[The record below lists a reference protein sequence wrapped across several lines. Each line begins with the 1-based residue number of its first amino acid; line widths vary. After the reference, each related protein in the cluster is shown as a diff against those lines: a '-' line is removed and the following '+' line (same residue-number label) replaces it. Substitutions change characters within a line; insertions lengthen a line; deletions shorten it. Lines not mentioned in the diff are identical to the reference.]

1 MAKSLKKTARF
12 GDPDNPIPKALKAQI
27 DLARVPK
34 HVAII
39 MDGNGRWADKKKL
52 PRVAG
57 HRAGADSVREVVES
71 ARELGVRY
79 LTLYAFSSEN
89 WKRPKRE
96 VSALMALL
104 RRFMKDELDEMLHYE
119 IGMKVIGRT
128 DMLPEKVREEVQD
141 TITKTAHCKKMT
153 VVLALSYGGRTEIVD
168 AARSI
173 AERCKAGELEAP
185 DIDEELFAEHLY
197 LPECPEPDLLIRTSG
212 ESRLSNFMLWQL
224 SYSEILFTQTLWPD
238 FAKEEFC
245 RAIIDYQARDRRFGG
260 INT

>member
-1 MAKSLKKTARF
+1 
-12 GDPDNPIPKALKAQI
+12 
-27 DLARVPK
+27 
-34 HVAII
+34 
-39 MDGNGRWADKKKL
+39 MDGNGRWAQKRNL

-57 HRAGADSVREVVES
+57 HRAGADAVGEVVEA
-71 ARELGVRY
+71 ARELEVRY
-79 LTLYAFSSEN
+79 LTLYAFSNEN

-119 IGMKVIGRT
+119 IGMRVIGRT
-128 DMLPEKVREEVQD
+128 DMLPEKVREEVQY
-141 TITKTAHCKKMT
+141 TIAKTAHCKKMT

-168 AARSI
+168 AARRI
-173 AERCKAGELEAP
+173 AERCKAGELNAS

-197 LPECPEPDLLIRTSG
+197 LPDCPEPDLLIRTSG

-238 FAKEEFC
+238 FTKEEFC

-260 INT
+260 IST